1 MQRNTS
7 TTSNQAK
14 RSTTAQ
20 ASRTPGRQSRA
31 ANPQVH
37 RTAATQAERMGSAMN
52 TSGSAGTVTCR
63 KCKSTQVVAN
73 KKGYSF
79 AKMFITLGWMALL
92 PILIIIG
99 GVFLIAYAAIL
110 TPVNIADSAVTN
122 DSNSNSSET
131 WVAIIGILCWI
142 SISLSLP
149 VSILVGFIG
158 RNEIINGC
166 MNCGFKW
173 APAKKK

>member
-14 RSTTAQ
+14 RAATPQANRTA
-20 ASRTPGRQSRA
+20 GRQSGA
-31 ANPQVH
+31 ANSQVH
-37 RTAATQAERMGSAMN
+37 RTAAAQDERMGSPMN
-52 TSGSAGTVTCR
+52 VSGSAGSVACR

-79 AKMFITLGWMALL
+79 AKMFITLGWMGVLPLL
-92 PILIIIG
+92 IVVCGSMLI
-99 GVFLIAYAAIL
+99 FLTVPMINEGLLY
-110 TPVNIADSAVTN
+110 TVY
-122 DSNSNSSET
+122 
-131 WVAIIGILCWI
+131 ILCGI
-142 SISLSLP
+142 SILFSVP
-149 VSILVGFIG
+149 VSILVGFIS